1 MNTDYP
7 TWIGKKV
14 SKTALHKKPAQ
25 PKPFKSGL
33 IKNTIKSLT
42 INPHTNRETNRD
54 KHIDKQRDKQ
64 RQTDRQ
70 TERQVS

>member
-42 INPHTNRETNRD
+42 INPHTNKLAFTFEED
-54 KHIDKQRDKQ
+54 DSIVDCYICSIV
-64 RQTDRQ
+64 
-70 TERQVS
+70 E